1 MKKIPTL
8 YTKNSKGRYQEY
20 KIPDLDIS
28 KTFYRKINGK
38 YEPVSMLS
46 YSPLEEGVWVVT
58 RESSTIEHIRGT
70 YLRECFHLDKAAD
83 IERFPLSKM
92 GHIKKVA
99 ERIIDE
105 LRLGNTDTRARQ
117 ITNLSIWLSGLS
129 INTMRRF
136 NYGRFTYWR
145 RSRVKGS

>member
-1 MKKIPTL
+1 MKKIPKL

-20 KIPDLDIS
+20 KIPDLDMS

-38 YEPVSMLS
+38 YEPTNMLLYDS
-46 YSPLEEGVWVVT
+46 IEEGVWVVT
-58 RESSTIEHIRGT
+58 RQSSTTNIIRAD

-105 LRLGNTDTRARQ
+105 LRLDNTDTRVM
-117 ITNLSIWLSGLS
+117 TNHELVNLVVGLVYKY
-129 INTMRRF
+129 NED
-136 NYGRFTYWR
+136 
-145 RSRVKGS
+145 V

>member
-1 MKKIPTL
+1 MKKIPKL

-38 YEPVSMLS
+38 YEPTNMLLYDS
-46 YSPLEEGVWVVT
+46 IEEGVWVVT
-58 RESSTIEHIRGT
+58 RESATVNIIRAD
-70 YLRECFHLDKAAD
+70 YLRESFHLDKAAD

-105 LRLGNTDTRARQ
+105 LRLCNTDNSVM
-117 ITNLSIWLSGLS
+117 TNHELVNLVVGLVYKY
-129 INTMRRF
+129 NDD
-136 NYGRFTYWR
+136 
-145 RSRVKGS
+145 V

>member
-38 YEPVSMLS
+38 YEPTNMLLYDS
-46 YSPLEEGVWVVT
+46 IEEGVWVVT
-58 RESSTIEHIRGT
+58 RQSSTVNIIRAD
-70 YLRECFHLDKAAD
+70 YLRESFHLDKAAD

-105 LRLGNTDTRARQ
+105 LRLGNTDTIAM
-117 ITNLSIWLSGLS
+117 TNHELVNLVVGLVYKY
-129 INTMRRF
+129 NEE
-136 NYGRFTYWR
+136 
-145 RSRVKGS
+145 V

>member
-1 MKKIPTL
+1 MKKIPKL

-38 YEPVSMLS
+38 YEPTNMLLYDS
-46 YSPLEEGVWVVT
+46 IEEGVWVVT
-58 RESSTIEHIRGT
+58 RQSSTVNIIRAD
-70 YLRECFHLDKAAD
+70 YLRESFHLDKAAD

-92 GHIKKVA
+92 GHIKKVT

-105 LRLGNTDTRARQ
+105 LRLGNIDTRVM
-117 ITNLSIWLSGLS
+117 TNNELVKLVVGLVYKY
-129 INTMRRF
+129 NEE
-136 NYGRFTYWR
+136 
-145 RSRVKGS
+145 V

>member
-38 YEPVSMLS
+38 YEPTNMLLYDS
-46 YSPLEEGVWVVT
+46 IEEGVWVVT
-58 RESSTIEHIRGT
+58 RQSSTVNIIRAD
-70 YLRECFHLDKAAD
+70 YLRESFHLDKAAD
-83 IERFPLSKM
+83 IKRFPLSKM

-99 ERIIDE
+99 ERIIGE
-105 LRLGNTDTRARQ
+105 LRLGNTDTRVM
-117 ITNLSIWLSGLS
+117 TNNELVKLVVGLVYKY
-129 INTMRRF
+129 NEE
-136 NYGRFTYWR
+136 
-145 RSRVKGS
+145 V

>member
-1 MKKIPTL
+1 MEKIPTL

-38 YEPVSMLS
+38 YEPTNMLLYDS
-46 YSPLEEGVWVVT
+46 IEEGVWVVT
-58 RESSTIEHIRGT
+58 RQSSTVNIIRAD
-70 YLRECFHLDKAAD
+70 YLRESFHLDKASD

-99 ERIIDE
+99 ERIIDD
-105 LRLGNTDTRARQ
+105 LRLGNTDNRVM
-117 ITNLSIWLSGLS
+117 TNHEFVNLVVGLVYKY
-129 INTMRRF
+129 NDE
-136 NYGRFTYWR
+136 
-145 RSRVKGS
+145 V

>member
-1 MKKIPTL
+1 MKKIPKL

-38 YEPVSMLS
+38 YEPTNMLLYDS
-46 YSPLEEGVWVVT
+46 IEEGVWVVT
-58 RESSTIEHIRGT
+58 RQSSITNIIRAD
-70 YLRECFHLDKAAD
+70 YLRESFHLDKAAD

-99 ERIIDE
+99 ERIIAE
-105 LRLGNTDTRARQ
+105 LRLGNTDTRVM
-117 ITNLSIWLSGLS
+117 TNNELVKLVVGLVYKY
-129 INTMRRF
+129 NEE
-136 NYGRFTYWR
+136 
-145 RSRVKGS
+145 V

>member
-1 MKKIPTL
+1 MKKIPKL

-38 YEPVSMLS
+38 YEPTNMLLYDS
-46 YSPLEEGVWVVT
+46 IEEGVWVVT
-58 RESSTIEHIRGT
+58 RQSSTVNIIRAD
-70 YLRECFHLDKAAD
+70 YLRESFHLDKAAD

-105 LRLGNTDTRARQ
+105 LRFGNTDTRVM
-117 ITNLSIWLSGLS
+117 TNHELVNLVVGLVYKY
-129 INTMRRF
+129 NEE
-136 NYGRFTYWR
+136 
-145 RSRVKGS
+145 V

>member
-38 YEPVSMLS
+38 YEPTNMLLYDS
-46 YSPLEEGVWVVT
+46 IEEGVWVVT
-58 RESSTIEHIRGT
+58 RQSSIVNIIRAD
-70 YLRECFHLDKAAD
+70 YLRESFHLDKAAD

-92 GHIKKVA
+92 GHIKKVS

-105 LRLGNTDTRARQ
+105 LRLGNIDTRVM
-117 ITNLSIWLSGLS
+117 TNNELIKLVVGLVYKY
-129 INTMRRF
+129 NEE
-136 NYGRFTYWR
+136 
-145 RSRVKGS
+145 V